1 LTGFRLLFAVLACA
15 HLTAQ
20 LAGAGTAAT
29 LTQWFVMPALAAV
42 LWSETSGTG
51 APRDRLTRFVLL
63 ALGFSWL
70 GDSVP
75 ALFDGDTRF
84 LVMVGVFLCAQVTY
98 AVAFRP
104 SWRDSVLRRPALAG
118 YVLAFAVLL
127 ALCAPGAG
135 GLLVPVVC
143 YGLCLTVMAVLATGV
158 HRLTGVGGA
167 VFLVSDGLIA
177 LDAFAG
183 WYAPPV
189 PGFWVMATYLAGQA
203 LIVAGVVRSAETRPA
218 PPRPSGRGSA
228 PGPVR

>member
-1 LTGFRLLFAVLACA
+1 LNGFRLLFAALACA
-15 HLTAQ
+15 HLAAQ
-20 LAGAGTAAT
+20 LAEAGTAVAV
-29 LTQWFVMPALAAV
+29 TQWLVMPALAAV
-42 LWSETSGTG
+42 LWSETG
-51 APRDRLTRFVLL
+51 APRGRLTRFVLL

-75 ALFDGDTRF
+75 ALFEGDTRF
-84 LVMVGVFLCAQVTY
+84 LAMVGLFLCAQVTY
-98 AVAFRP
+98 AVAFWSSRHQ
-104 SWRDSVLRRPALAG
+104 SVLRRPALAG
-118 YVLAFAVLL
+118 YALAFAVLL

-158 HRLTGVGGA
+158 HPLTGVGGA

-177 LDAFAG
+177 LDAFAD

-203 LIVAGVVRSAETRPA
+203 MIAAGVVSSSGSRPA
-218 PPRPSGRGSA
+218 PPRPSGTGAA
-228 PGPVR
+228 PGPAR

>member
-1 LTGFRLLFAVLACA
+1 MTTFRLVFGALAVA

-20 LAGAGTAAT
+20 LAGAGTVAMV
-29 LTQWFVMPALAAV
+29 TQWLVMPALAAV
-42 LWSETSGTG
+42 LWTG
-51 APRDRLTRFVLL
+51 APRDRLVRLVSL

-70 GDSVP
+70 GDTVP

-84 LVMVGVFLCAQVTY
+84 LVMVGWFLCAQVTY
-98 AVAFRP
+98 AVAFWP
-104 SWRDSVLRRPALAG
+104 SRHRSVLRRPALAG
-118 YVLAFAVLL
+118 YVAAFAVLL

-135 GLLVPVVC
+135 GLLVPVIC

-158 HRLTGVGGA
+158 HPLTGVGGA

-177 LDAFAG
+177 LDAFAA

-203 LIVAGVVRSAETRPA
+203 LIVAGVVRATGRRTV
-218 PPRPSGRGSA
+218 PPRPSGTGAA
-228 PGPVR
+228 PGPAR

>member
-1 LTGFRLLFAVLACA
+1 LSGFRALFALLAGA
-15 HLTAQ
+15 HLAAQ
-20 LAGAGTAAT
+20 LAGAGTAAAV
-29 LTQWFVMPALAAV
+29 TQWLVMPALAAV
-42 LWSETSGTG
+42 LWSATAG
-51 APRDRLTRFVLL
+51 ARRERLTRFVLL

-75 ALFDGDTRF
+75 SLFDGDTRF
-84 LVMVGVFLCAQVTY
+84 LTMVGLFLCAQVTY
-98 AVAFRP
+98 AVAFWP
-104 SWRDSVLRRPALAG
+104 SRHRSVLRRPALAG

-158 HRLTGVGGA
+158 HPLTWLGGA

-177 LDAFAG
+177 LDAFAD

-203 LIVAGVVRSAETRPA
+203 LIVAGVVSSSWARPA
-218 PPRPSGRGSA
+218 PPRPSGTGAA
-228 PGPVR
+228 PGPAR